1 MKSIRFA
8 LVSLLFAPLFAGAAI
23 DLESIKPD
31 GFARGVAFTV
41 NGYTNASGAA
51 RSPLTDFPVLVRISE
66 AGLSGFDYDDV
77 YSHTDNNN
85 NKTIPHIAFTDAE
98 GNKLAYDVD
107 TWNNSSTSLVWT
119 TLPVMTNGTQFAM
132 FWRAAQGAAEA
143 AAGGNAFTNYVG
155 VWHLGETGSGNSST
169 KVFDSSGNGLTGT
182 ATGDKCL
189 SVAASEGVLGGSWR
203 FNDEYNRNASGILVD
218 FNDQTK
224 LDAVNALGTD
234 FTVSFW
240 MKPYGTIA
248 KKEGVCWN
256 ALIGRKTDGKSNYW
270 GLQLDEDPKNLR
282 VFGSNSSSFTSASS
296 YSFSQNNWYKI
307 DVAFYKDATNK
318 GKFCYYVNGASK
330 ETDRGMSGDKAA
342 AQGSGPLGIGNFT
355 SLSAER
361 CFWGAMDEVRLVCGT
376 NSADRVAAD
385 YATVATPSFLGRSE
399 VVEFA
404 EDPKPVIGHTIS
416 DIGAAFVQFSGS
428 VSEMGEGA
436 TAASILLKVWPTEDS
451 EPANWTT
458 NATGLAKGASFSAML
473 TGLEPLKDYTYLIK
487 AVNDLAEP
495 YDSDVA
501 SGTFTTSGVGDAG
514 TGGAVER
521 QLDEFVHIFLVSER
535 GQTVY
540 EFTPPNDVSKVDA
553 LVVAG
558 GGPGGYYAGGGGGAG
573 GVIYQEAL
581 TVSGGQTYTITVG
594 TGGVASVSAT
604 VYGSNGGNSSIVGPQ
619 VDLVAVG
626 GGAGGN
632 GRLNE
637 QATTRAGVAGGSGGG
652 SSWKQNS
659 AGTATENQGCAGG
672 TTASDG
678 RSEDHAGGGGG
689 AGAVG
694 GSVAT
699 ATGAQSSGAGGIGR
713 EISITG
719 EPIYYAGG
727 GGGGGIISFVND
739 GYGSAGAGGAGGGGS
754 GGQKAATDESAI
766 ASSGT
771 DGLGGGGGGGSTH
784 SVATYKGGNGGSG
797 VVVIR
802 YGAGGDGDGVVNP
815 TISLTGLTYDDG
827 TGDATVTYR
836 VGWAGDGC
844 QRADVSA
851 IWGFHE
857 DDLDNTNAVSAA
869 PAIGQGTG
877 SFALPRVSKTVY
889 VRLLATN
896 NGGYTGVSPE
906 VKTLVL
912 FNPAA
917 PIATV
922 SASQTLGSAN
932 AGVSKADLEADVT
945 NLGNGATEVNGVFQI
960 CHDKFFDEGTYTTFA
975 VTNGPIT
982 APGILKGGAT
992 GLIASTVY
1000 WVRAVLTNDVQT
1012 AGEPTVY
1019 ETDPVSFT
1027 TAQAGWPYGWF
1038 LPSNDNPEFTVTTNS
1053 ISATF
1058 HFRNLGEGAASGS
1071 AWMEVST
1078 THDVK
1083 VDNVYTERFYTGFV
1097 AGSTTTNT
1105 VVAADIPA
1113 DSNFTVE
1120 GLEPGTTYYV
1130 RYRVKN
1136 NDGRET
1142 SNSDAYEFQ
1151 FTTLT
1156 PPPTGVMFL
1165 IY

>member
-1 MKSIRFA
+1 MKLMRFA
-8 LVSLLFAPLFAGAAI
+8 IVSLLFAMLATPALATI
-23 DLESIKPD
+23 SNLETIKPD
-31 GFARGVAFTV
+31 GFSRGVVLTV
-41 NGYTNASGAA
+41 NGYDAN
-51 RSPLTDFPVLVRISE
+51 RSTLTDFPVLVRISE
-66 AGLSGFDYDDV
+66 SGISGFDYDDLMFKA
-77 YSHTDNNN
+77 TGDD
-85 NKTIPHIAFTDAE
+85 ICFIAEDGTP
-98 GNKLAYDVD
+98 LAFDLD
-107 TWNNSSTSLVWT
+107 TWNPSGESLFWVK
-119 TLPVMTNGTQFAM
+119 LPAMQNGTEFAM
-132 FWRAAQGAAEA
+132 FYRSSHSGKTVCSDNVFD
-143 AAGGNAFTNYVG
+143 GFVG
-155 VWHLGETGSGNSST
+155 VWHLRESGSGAASS
-169 KVFDSSGNGLTGT
+169 KVYDSSGNDLTGT
-182 ATGDKCL
+182 ATGTKAL
-189 SVAASEGVLGGSWR
+189 SVDASEGILGGSWR
-203 FNDEYNRNASGILVD
+203 FNDEYNRNSSGILVD

-256 ALIGRKTDGKSNYW
+256 ALIGRKTDGKSNFW

-282 VFGSNSSSFTSASS
+282 VFGSNSSSFISASS

-355 SLSAER
+355 SLAAER
-361 CFWGAMDEVRLVCGT
+361 SFWGAMDEVRLICGT

-385 YATVATPSFLGRSE
+385 YATVATSSFLGRSA
-399 VVEFA
+399 VVEFE

-428 VSEMGEGA
+428 VSELGEGA

-458 NATGLAKGASFSAML
+458 NATGLTKGASFTAML
-473 TGLEPLKDYTYLIK
+473 TGLDPLTDYTYLVK

-501 SGTFTTSGVGDAG
+501 TGTFTTSGVGDAG

-535 GQTVY
+535 GQTIY
-540 EFTPPNDVSKVDA
+540 EFTPPEDVGKVDV

-573 GVIYQEAL
+573 GVIYQKDLA
-581 TVSGGQTYTITVG
+581 VSGGENYAITVG

-619 VDLVAVG
+619 VNLEAVG

-632 GRLNE
+632 GRLNN
-637 QATTRAGVAGGSGGG
+637 QTATRAGVAGGSGGG

-659 AGTATENQGCAGG
+659 AGAGTANQGYAGG

-713 EISITG
+713 EIDITG

-727 GGGGGIISFVND
+727 GGGGGVISFVND
-739 GYGSAGAGGAGGGGS
+739 GYGLAGAGGVGGGGM
-754 GGQKAATDESAI
+754 GGQETDAADAAI
-766 ASSGT
+766 AESGV
-771 DGLGGGGGGGSTH
+771 DGLGGGGGGGST
-784 SVATYKGGNGGSG
+784 SSTATYHGGNGGSG
-797 VVVIR
+797 VVIIR

-815 TISLTGLTYDDG
+815 TISLTGLTYDDES
-827 TGDATVTYR
+827 GDATVTYR
-836 VGWAGDGC
+836 VGWAGDGY

-851 IWGFHE
+851 IWGFHD
-857 DDLDNTNAVSAA
+857 DDLDNTNTVTMSS
-869 PAIGQGTG
+869 IGQGTG

-945 NLGNGATEVNGVFQI
+945 NLGVGATSVNGVFQI

-975 VTNGPIT
+975 VTNGPIA

-1012 AGEPTVY
+1012 AGELTVY

-1027 TAQAGWPYGWF
+1027 TAQAGWPYGRF
-1038 LPSNDNPEFTVTTNS
+1038 QPSNENPAFTVTTNS

-1058 HFRNLGEGAASGS
+1058 RFSSIGEGATSGS

-1083 VDNVYTERFYTGFV
+1083 EGNTYTERFYDGFV

-1156 PPPTGVMFL
+1156 PLAGVIFL